1 MLAARQAASQI
12 VDDVDHLVFIDEL
25 PTGERTYQV
34 FRTGLKTVT
43 RVTDPRVTEGLRPGP
58 RVTDPRVTDPRVTDP
73 RVIDPR
79 VTDPRVTDPRVTD
92 PRIPDPTVTLSPDL
106 ATATVEWTRG
116 KSKYGTG
123 YRTFKIQGLVI

>member
-1 MLAARQAASQI
+1 MSASKLNTLDPALLAARQAASQV

-58 RVTDPRVTDPRVTDP
+58 RVPDPRVTDPRVT
-73 RVIDPR
+73 
-79 VTDPRVTDPRVTD
+79 
-92 PRIPDPTVTLSPDL
+92 DPTVTLSPDL

>member
-1 MLAARQAASQI
+1 MSASKLNTLDPALLAARQAASQV

-43 RVTDPRVTEGLRPGP
+43 RVTDPRVT
-58 RVTDPRVTDPRVTDP
+58 DPRVT
-73 RVIDPR
+73 
-79 VTDPRVTDPRVTD
+79 
-92 PRIPDPTVTLSPDL
+92 DPTVTLSPDL